1 MISYILALI
10 SAVFV
15 ILIDQ
20 ITKIY
25 IMSAFSLYE
34 SAEFLSPIIRITYI
48 HNTGGAWGMLS
59 GKTWLLVVITAL
71 IMIFCGIILIKT
83 WRKNALLFWSLSLVL
98 SGGIGNMIDRIFRN
112 GNVIDFL
119 QFDFY
124 KSFPIFNIADCAIVI
139 GAVLLF
145 IYYLADIIREG
156 IKKKTN
162 GNN

>member
-1 MISYILALI
+1 
-10 SAVFV
+10 
-15 ILIDQ
+15 
-20 ITKIY
+20 
-25 IMSAFSLYE
+25 MSAFSLYE